1 MDLQTQVDIQ
11 RTDRGGGRTSTISFC
26 RIAFNSKLRVQSR
39 RALVRF
45 CMLHASLE
53 RQNQQGVGEREHC
66 QLFMLHAELAA
77 RKSNSAEVGE
87 AEAANDR
94 RPQADNQRPRVGG
107 YHATLPIQLKA
118 SATVALHNTA
128 THFAPLKLTY
138 TLGAGCHSSH
148 AQPSTPPGPYW
159 APAAVH
165 ASPPNPTLPHT
176 QLMHGCGKPPSSLLS
191 HAACKPTWP
200 VLLSPSL
207 LGRRILGL
215 DGRIHLVHLHGENW
229 AVDAATLGRE
239 GTPCAAPV

>member
-128 THFAPLKLTY
+128 THFAPLKLTS

-165 ASPPNPTLPHT
+165 PKPTQPHLAT
-176 QLMHGCGKPPSSLLS
+176 HPTDARMWQATLLS
-191 HAACKPTWP
+191 ALHMLLASQRGRCCCPPHFLAAAS
-200 VLLSPSL
+200 LALMAAYILSTCMAKTGPSTQQ
-207 LGRRILGL
+207 
-215 DGRIHLVHLHGENW
+215 H
-229 AVDAATLGRE
+229 
-239 GTPCAAPV
+239 